1 MATRKPAKPNGRGT
15 ARSGET
21 SAGTHGP
28 AKEEFLADEY
38 VLDDG
43 PDSERTSSV
52 VFSAPSDS
60 PPNTSGPPPG
70 CRSRFEV
77 PSHLL
82 ISPGE
87 RRDLIRGF
95 ALFVAFLAAT
105 VVLVFVRTKTVR
117 REATADSTSQATRP
131 ATGAGN
137 VAAVPT
143 PSSSHDAP
151 AGPAS
156 GGTEASVAKRAAH
169 GALENGRSSEAIAA
183 GERSVA
189 LDPTDAESWLVLAA
203 GYDQGGRHPDALR
216 CFASCVQFADH
227 GPRGDCLALLR

>member
-151 AGPAS
+151 AGAAS

-216 CFASCVQFADH
+216 CFASCVQLADH
-227 GPRGDCLALLR
+227 GPRGDCAALLR